1 MKEKPFSKY
10 HISINVVMMLW
21 TIIIVLP
28 FLLLFLSSITDET
41 ALVANGYSFF
51 PKKFSLASYSYIIK
65 SGGVILR
72 AYGVSIVVTLVGTLL
87 NVLLSA
93 LMAYPLSIKNL
104 PGRKFMMFFVFFTML
119 FNGGIVPSY
128 IMWTGTFHVKDTI
141 FAQLL
146 PNFLLSA
153 WNVMMIRTYF
163 TSSIPDGLYEA
174 AEIDGASQFTIF
186 WKIVLPLG
194 KPILVTMGTFAGLAY
209 WNDWT
214 NGLYYIVKRTDLFNV
229 QNLLN
234 QMVQNIQYIAQSS
247 DANVGSAAANIPAT
261 GIQMAIAFVAILP
274 IMLIDLC
281 VKYAQDGDY
290 YKSYYAQAEA
300 STKLYATK
308 SILKSAKYAIATA
321 DSKDSDSYPGLDWLF
336 STERKAGDIYQTST
350 SVVYVLSPVALPE
363 ASSVNVRHIL
373 VSPITDSSSNTQAVD
388 ATAEQWAT
396 ALETANK
403 VVSEYNS
410 GDKTEDSFAA
420 LVSEYSSDTGS
431 TSKGGLYEN
440 VVPGQMVD
448 SFEAWSLDSSRKA
461 GDIGIVQTQYGY
473 HIMYFVGTTGTPIW
487 EENAKSALTSE
498 DSSSAADQLEKAYTA
513 KMNWF
518 GKCYIE
524 IDTDIDR

>member
-194 KPILVTMGTFAGLAY
+194 KPILVTMGTVAGLAY

-274 IMLIDLC
+274 IMLIFPSFQ
-281 VKYAQDGDY
+281 K
-290 YKSYYAQAEA
+290 YYA
-300 STKLYATK
+300 KG
-308 SILKSAKYAIATA
+308 IAL
-321 DSKDSDSYPGLDWLF
+321 G
-336 STERKAGDIYQTST
+336 
-350 SVVYVLSPVALPE
+350 
-363 ASSVNVRHIL
+363 
-373 VSPITDSSSNTQAVD
+373 AV
-388 ATAEQWAT
+388 
-396 ALETANK
+396 
-403 VVSEYNS
+403 
-410 GDKTEDSFAA
+410 
-420 LVSEYSSDTGS
+420 
-431 TSKGGLYEN
+431 KG
-440 VVPGQMVD
+440 
-448 SFEAWSLDSSRKA
+448 
-461 GDIGIVQTQYGY
+461 
-473 HIMYFVGTTGTPIW
+473 
-487 EENAKSALTSE
+487 
-498 DSSSAADQLEKAYTA
+498 
-513 KMNWF
+513 
-518 GKCYIE
+518 
-524 IDTDIDR
+524 

>member
-10 HISINVVMMLW
+10 HIFINVVMMLW
-21 TIIIVLP
+21 TIMIVLP
-28 FLLLFLSSITDET
+28 FLLLFLSSITDESV
-41 ALVANGYSFF
+41 LVANGYSFF

-194 KPILVTMGTFAGLAY
+194 KPILVTMGTFAGLVY

-274 IMLIDLC
+274 IMLIFPSFQ
-281 VKYAQDGDY
+281 K
-290 YKSYYAQAEA
+290 YYA
-300 STKLYATK
+300 KG
-308 SILKSAKYAIATA
+308 IAL
-321 DSKDSDSYPGLDWLF
+321 G
-336 STERKAGDIYQTST
+336 
-350 SVVYVLSPVALPE
+350 
-363 ASSVNVRHIL
+363 
-373 VSPITDSSSNTQAVD
+373 AV
-388 ATAEQWAT
+388 
-396 ALETANK
+396 
-403 VVSEYNS
+403 
-410 GDKTEDSFAA
+410 
-420 LVSEYSSDTGS
+420 
-431 TSKGGLYEN
+431 KG
-440 VVPGQMVD
+440 
-448 SFEAWSLDSSRKA
+448 
-461 GDIGIVQTQYGY
+461 
-473 HIMYFVGTTGTPIW
+473 
-487 EENAKSALTSE
+487 
-498 DSSSAADQLEKAYTA
+498 
-513 KMNWF
+513 
-518 GKCYIE
+518 
-524 IDTDIDR
+524 

>member
-194 KPILVTMGTFAGLAY
+194 KPILVTMGTFAGLAN
-209 WNDWT
+209 WNYCT

-274 IMLIDLC
+274 IMLIFPSFQ
-281 VKYAQDGDY
+281 K
-290 YKSYYAQAEA
+290 YYA
-300 STKLYATK
+300 KG
-308 SILKSAKYAIATA
+308 IAL
-321 DSKDSDSYPGLDWLF
+321 G
-336 STERKAGDIYQTST
+336 
-350 SVVYVLSPVALPE
+350 
-363 ASSVNVRHIL
+363 
-373 VSPITDSSSNTQAVD
+373 AV
-388 ATAEQWAT
+388 
-396 ALETANK
+396 
-403 VVSEYNS
+403 
-410 GDKTEDSFAA
+410 
-420 LVSEYSSDTGS
+420 
-431 TSKGGLYEN
+431 KG
-440 VVPGQMVD
+440 
-448 SFEAWSLDSSRKA
+448 
-461 GDIGIVQTQYGY
+461 
-473 HIMYFVGTTGTPIW
+473 
-487 EENAKSALTSE
+487 
-498 DSSSAADQLEKAYTA
+498 
-513 KMNWF
+513 
-518 GKCYIE
+518 
-524 IDTDIDR
+524 